1 MSVLIEAVCLVVPRR
16 VLDVSYPG
24 GTEAYLVAAAAREG
38 VRFAIADDQV
48 TSVGSYDG
56 DVLVTIVR
64 DLIEL
69 GLIWSDG
76 SRAYDCIIVYQET
89 GPAIP
94 CDWLEIQ
101 RHPHGFTQA
110 WHAIGAFA
118 PGTPGD
124 LVAPEAWR
132 LEVSWRLTRTDVRDG
147 NDDWLQLATDDD
159 GLETWLD
166 FSTGRMQRALPD
178 EPKVLAVDHDAGKT
192 VTLPALGP
200 ALRAVRAVLDLREIP
215 YRLDVEHGYV
225 GIPIA
230 AGDVD
235 RVQVMV
241 SPIEGGE
248 ALRCD
253 AVLPDRVAAAALP
266 HVQAV
271 AAALRAA
278 CPGCAV
284 RVDGQT
290 RTLHVTTWSRPEGA
304 RDRLKTVER
313 ALCHAA
319 EQAARVHAAIALA
332 AAGQASP
339 DECIRPVLD
348 AQAWLKEKEASAPS
362 D

>member
-24 GTEAYLVAAAAREG
+24 GTEAYLEATAARDG
-38 VRFAIADDQV
+38 VRFAIADDHV

-56 DVLVTIVR
+56 DVLVTIVQE
-64 DLIEL
+64 LMEL
-69 GLIWSDG
+69 GLVWSDG
-76 SRAYDCIIVYQET
+76 GRAYDCIIVDQEM

-94 CDWLEIQ
+94 CDWLEVQ

-110 WHAIGAFA
+110 WHAVGAFA
-118 PGTPGD
+118 PGAAGD
-124 LVAPEAWR
+124 LVAPEGWR

-166 FSTGRMQRALPD
+166 FSTGRMNRALPE
-178 EPKVLAVDHDAGKT
+178 EPKVLPVDHDAAKT
-192 VTLPALGP
+192 VTLPVLGP
-200 ALRAVRAVLDLREIP
+200 ALGAVRAVLDLREIP

-225 GIPIA
+225 SVPIA

-241 SPIEGGE
+241 SPIENGE

-253 AVLPDRVAAAALP
+253 AVLPDRVAASTLP
-266 HVQAV
+266 HVQAL

-290 RTLHVTTWSRPEGA
+290 RTVHVTTWLRPQGA
-304 RDRLKTVER
+304 RDRLKAVER

-319 EQAARVHAAIALA
+319 EQAGRVHAAIALA
-332 AAGQASP
+332 AAGEEQV
-339 DECIRPVLD
+339 DVCVRPIAR
-348 AQAWLKEKEASAPS
+348 AQERFAAT
-362 D
+362 